1 MEDTTWDWGDM
12 GRKGNTGLG
21 RLWEKA
27 GDRTGLSVACKYH
40 GRTQVFLCV

>member
-21 RLWEKA
+21 RQWEKA
-27 GDRTGLSVACKYH
+27 DDRTGLSVAFKYQR
-40 GRTQVFLCV
+40 RTQVFLCV